1 MEGTVRQ
8 LRDVTVKQEKELVK
22 KEEQIEIL
30 LEQIK
35 YLKNVIADNKSKKSS
50 KEISSYDEGLISKST
65 HSEETSTHTEK
76 VGGYFGS
83 VFQ

>member
-1 MEGTVRQ
+1 M
-8 LRDVTVKQEKELVK
+8 K

-50 KEISSYDEGLISKST
+50 KEISSYDDALISKST
-65 HSEETSTHTEK
+65 HS
-76 VGGYFGS
+76 
-83 VFQ
+83 